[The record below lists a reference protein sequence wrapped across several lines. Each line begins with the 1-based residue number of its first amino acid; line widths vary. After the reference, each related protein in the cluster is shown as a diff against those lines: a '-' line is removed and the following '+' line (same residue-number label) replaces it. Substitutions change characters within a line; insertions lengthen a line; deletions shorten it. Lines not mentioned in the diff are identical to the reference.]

1 MRVMRG
7 GASSRREWLRSAV
20 AGLGGLLLPGG
31 RQTPVTCAAAPEGS
45 GEVGTN
51 WAGNVAYGGKQLHR
65 PGTIEELQRLV
76 RDNEKVK
83 ALGGR
88 HSFSAIADTRGAM
101 VTLERFDTVSD
112 VDRSAG
118 TVEVGAGVKYARLCP
133 QLLRQGFAVANLAS
147 LPHIGVVG
155 ACSTA
160 THGSGTGNLATQVA
174 ALELVDG
181 RAEVVRLSAAADRD
195 EFRGSV
201 VGLGAIGVV
210 TKVTLRVVPA
220 FDVRQW
226 VWESMPR
233 GQFTAHFDDVMS
245 AGYSVSAF
253 TTWRDDQVS
262 EVWVKRRAADGDWN
276 PGRRWFGA
284 SPAPR
289 DRHPI
294 VAMDPRSCTPQ
305 MGVPGPAWERLPH
318 FRPDSPP
325 SSQGRERQ
333 SEYFVR
339 RRDAVAAIEA
349 LYGIGGKI
357 ARALQISEI
366 RTISEDS
373 LWMSTAQGRDSVAF
387 HFTWTDDDADVAAAM
402 PIVEAALERFGPR
415 PHWGKMHTLTASQL
429 TAQYGRLGDFR
440 ALCRRH
446 DPDGK
451 FLNEYLRRY
460 VFTS

>member
-1 MRVMRG
+1 MRG
-7 GASSRREWLRSAV
+7 SAPSRRQWLQSAA
-20 AGLGGLLLPGG
+20 AGLGSLLLPRG
-31 RQTPVTCAAAPEGS
+31 RLTPVARAAAPDASAEI
-45 GEVGTN
+45 GTN
-51 WAGNVAYGGKQLHR
+51 WAGNVAYAGTGLHR
-65 PGTIEELQRLV
+65 PGTSWELQRLV
-76 RDNEKVK
+76 RDNETVK

-112 VDRSAG
+112 VDRAAG
-118 TVEVGAGVKYARLCP
+118 TVEAGAGVTYARLCP

-181 RAEVVRLSAAADRD
+181 RGEVVRLSAAANGD
-195 EFRGSV
+195 EFRGTV

-226 VWESMPR
+226 VWENMPR
-233 GQFTAHFDDVMS
+233 AQFTAHFEDVMN

-262 EVWVKRRAADGDWN
+262 EVWVKRRAGDGDWS

-284 SPAPR
+284 LPAPR

-305 MGVPGPAWERLPH
+305 MGVSGPAWERLPH

-333 SEYFVR
+333 SEYFLR

-349 LYGIGGKI
+349 LYGIGGRI

-366 RTISEDS
+366 RTIAEDS
-373 LWMSTAQGRDSVAF
+373 LWMSTAYGRDSVAF
-387 HFTWTDDDADVAAAM
+387 HFTWTDDDPDVAVAM

-415 PHWGKMHTLTASQL
+415 PHWGKMHALTPSQV
-429 TAQYGRLGDFR
+429 TAQYERLGDFR
-440 ALCRRH
+440 DLCRRH

-451 FLNEYLRRY
+451 FRNEYLRRY
-460 VFTS
+460 VFAG